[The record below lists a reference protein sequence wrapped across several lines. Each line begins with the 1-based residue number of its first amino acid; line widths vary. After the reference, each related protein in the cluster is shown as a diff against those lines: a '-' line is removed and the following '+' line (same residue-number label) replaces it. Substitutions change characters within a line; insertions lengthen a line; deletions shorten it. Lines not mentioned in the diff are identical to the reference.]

1 MATKR
6 VATTAVNWAEFAKK
20 IPAANKGAF
29 VALKNKQD
37 GYLRALNQLPEA
49 LPAINF
55 AAYKGKVDAA
65 MVEDFEKKY
74 GALAI
79 PYPKDSAAA
88 DIAAEEAKQ
97 VAAYNKHVAES
108 QARAETVSAELAKW
122 EAMMPIED
130 MNLEEAIVAVPHLVP
145 NHNPDKPGFW
155 PFNKEF
161 DEWKAELGAL
171 QAEYEEHHSMKP

>member
-55 AAYKGKVDAA
+55 AAYKGKVDA
-65 MVEDFEKKY
+65 
-74 GALAI
+74 GN
-79 PYPKDSAAA
+79 DS
-88 DIAAEEAKQ
+88 
-97 VAAYNKHVAES
+97 
-108 QARAETVSAELAKW
+108 
-122 EAMMPIED
+122 
-130 MNLEEAIVAVPHLVP
+130 
-145 NHNPDKPGFW
+145 
-155 PFNKEF
+155 
-161 DEWKAELGAL
+161 
-171 QAEYEEHHSMKP
+171 